1 MSNGHADPKSIRIPD
16 GHDPVDVFERHRA
29 ELERSRRAATLLY
42 GGLFVLA
49 LAAAVYISNFYPDK
63 LAAGVPKIG
72 DYIYDILPILDPA
85 VLFAGTKTEGSIAYW
100 YFNLPK
106 YLQLLAETI
115 NMALFATIFG
125 AFGGF
130 VLCFPASRNLAPNG
144 WIYFLCR
151 RYMEFC
157 RGVPEVIFAIAF
169 VWAFGI
175 GPLAGIVAI
184 AIHSAGALGKLF
196 SEVNENVDTKPMEG
210 IRASG
215 GSWFDEIRH
224 GVVPQVLPNFV
235 SYTLLRFEINIRASS
250 IIGFV
255 GGGGVGQ
262 ELYYVINFNFY
273 EEVSA
278 LVLLIVATVTCV
290 DLISERV
297 RHRFIGRE
305 NLVRENLA

>member
-1 MSNGHADPKSIRIPD
+1 MSVSQVDPKAFRIAE
-16 GHDPVDVFERHRA
+16 GQDPVTVFERHRA
-29 ELERSRRAATLLY
+29 ELERTRTTATLIY
-42 GGLFVLA
+42 GALFLLA
-49 LAAAVYISNFYPDK
+49 LAASIYISNFFPEK
-63 LAAGVPKIG
+63 LAAGLPKIG
-72 DYIYDILPILDPA
+72 DYIYDILPVLDPA
-85 VLFAGTKTEGSIAYW
+85 LLFEDTKTEGSLAYW
-100 YFNLPK
+100 YYRLPG
-106 YLQLLAETI
+106 YLQLLLETI

-125 AFGGF
+125 TIGGF
-130 VLCFPASRNLAPNG
+130 ILCFPASRNLAPNS
-144 WIYFLCR
+144 WVYHLCR

-235 SYTLLRFEINIRASS
+235 SYTLLRLEINIRASS

-255 GGGGVGQ
+255 GAGGIGQ
-262 ELYYVINFNFY
+262 ELYYVINFNHY

-297 RHRFIGRE
+297 RHRFIGKE
-305 NLVRENLA
+305 NLV

>member
-1 MSNGHADPKSIRIPD
+1 VSATTADTDPTRPE
-16 GHDPVDVFERHRA
+16 DPVALFERHRA
-29 ELERSRRAATLLY
+29 EQMAVKRMNSIVY
-42 GGLFVLA
+42 GGLFLLA
-49 LAAAVYISNFYPDK
+49 LGAAIYISQFYPGK

-72 DYIYDILPILDPA
+72 DYLYDILPVLDA
-85 VLFAGTKTEGSIAYW
+85 DKLFEGTKTEGSLAYW

-106 YLQLLAETI
+106 YLQLLVETI
-115 NMALFATIFG
+115 NMALFATLVGTI
-125 AFGGF
+125 GGF
-130 VLCFPASRNLAPNG
+130 ILCFPASRNLAPNS
-144 WIYFLCR
+144 WIYHLSR
-151 RYMEFC
+151 RFMEIC
-157 RGVPEVIFAIAF
+157 RGVPEVIFAILF
-169 VWAFGI
+169 VYAFGI
-175 GPLAGIVAI
+175 GPLAGVLAI

-235 SYTLLRFEINIRASS
+235 SYALLRLEINIRASS

-255 GGGGVGQ
+255 GAGGVGQ

-290 DLISERV
+290 DLISQNV
-297 RHRFIGRE
+297 RHRFIGKE
-305 NLVRENLA
+305 NFA

>member
-16 GHDPVDVFERHRA
+16 GHDPADVFERHRA

-72 DYIYDILPILDPA
+72 DYIYDILPVLDPA
-85 VLFAGTKTEGSIAYW
+85 LLFAGTKTEGSIAYW

-144 WIYFLCR
+144 WVYFLCR

>member
-1 MSNGHADPKSIRIPD
+1 MSTSQADPRSFEIAD
-16 GHDPVDVFERHRA
+16 GDDPVSLFERHRA
-29 ELERSRRAATLLY
+29 ELERSRRASTLIY
-42 GGLFVLA
+42 GGLFLVA
-49 LAAAVYISNFYPDK
+49 LAAAVYISQFYPQK
-63 LAAGVPKIG
+63 LADGVPKIG
-72 DYIYDILPILDPA
+72 DYIYDILPVLNAD
-85 VLFAGTKTEGSIAYW
+85 VLFEGTKTEGSLAYW

-106 YLQLLAETI
+106 YLQLLLETV
-115 NMALFATIFG
+115 NMAVFATIFG
-125 AFGGF
+125 TLGGF
-130 VLCFPASRNLAPNG
+130 LLCFPASRNLAPNS
-144 WIYFLCR
+144 WVYFVCR

-157 RGVPEVIFAIAF
+157 RGVPEVIFAITF

-235 SYTLLRFEINIRASS
+235 SYTLLRLEINIRASS

-255 GGGGVGQ
+255 GAGGIGQ

-305 NLVRENLA
+305 NLV

>member
-1 MSNGHADPKSIRIPD
+1 MKTNPAAPKSFGIPD
-16 GHDPVDVFERHRA
+16 GQDPVDVFERHRA
-29 ELERSRRAATLLY
+29 ELERSRLGATVLY
-42 GGLFVLA
+42 GGLFILA
-49 LAAAVYISNFYPDK
+49 LAAAVYISNFFPGR

-72 DYIYDILPILDPA
+72 DYIYDILPVLDPA
-85 VLFAGTKTEGSIAYW
+85 VLFADTKTEGSLAYW

-106 YLQLLAETI
+106 YLQLLAETV

-130 VLCFPASRNLAPNG
+130 ILCFPASRNLAPAG
-144 WIYFLCR
+144 WIYFICR

-184 AIHSAGALGKLF
+184 AIHSAGALGKLY
-196 SEVNENVDTKPMEG
+196 SEVNENIDTKPMEG

-215 GSWFDEIRH
+215 GSWFDEIRY

-255 GGGGVGQ
+255 GGGGIGQ

>member
-1 MSNGHADPKSIRIPD
+1 MSISSADRSALPVNRD
-16 GHDPVDVFERHRA
+16 DDPVSVFERHRA
-29 ELERSRRAATLLY
+29 MLERTKRVNTIIF
-42 GGLFVLA
+42 GGLFILL
-49 LAAAVYISNFYPDK
+49 LAAAIYISNFYPEK

-72 DYIYDILPILDPA
+72 SYLYDILP
-85 VLFAGTKTEGSIAYW
+85 VLSAEHFFADTKTEGSVAYW

-106 YLQLLAETI
+106 YLRLLIETV
-115 NMALFATIFG
+115 NMALFATILG
-125 AFGGF
+125 TIGGF
-130 VLCFPASRNLAPNG
+130 ILCFPASRNLAPNA
-144 WIYFLCR
+144 WIYHVCR

-157 RGVPEVIFAIAF
+157 RGVPEVIFAILF

-175 GPLAGIVAI
+175 GPLAGVVAI
-184 AIHSAGALGKLF
+184 AIHSTGALGKLF
-196 SEVNENVDTKPMEG
+196 SEVNENVDSKPMDG
-210 IRASG
+210 IRAAG
-215 GSWFDEIRH
+215 GTWFDEMRH

-255 GGGGVGQ
+255 GAGGIGQ

-278 LVLLIVATVTCV
+278 LVLLVVATVTCV
-290 DLISERV
+290 DLISEHI

-305 NLVRENLA
+305 NLV

>member
-1 MSNGHADPKSIRIPD
+1 VSTSTID
-16 GHDPVDVFERHRA
+16 GPTAPQHDPVGTFERHRA
-29 ELERSRRAATLLY
+29 ELQTSKRGTTLLY

-49 LAAAVYISNFYPDK
+49 LAASVYISNFFPDK
-63 LAAGVPKIG
+63 LAAGAPKIG
-72 DYIYDILPILDPA
+72 DYLYDILPILNAD
-85 VLFAGTKTEGSIAYW
+85 VLLADTKTEGSLAYW

-106 YLQLLAETI
+106 YLQLLIETV
-115 NMALFATIFG
+115 NMALFATVLG
-125 AFGGF
+125 TVGGF
-130 VLCFPASRNLAPNG
+130 LLCFPASRNLSPNS
-144 WIYFLCR
+144 WIYHLCR
-151 RYMEFC
+151 RYMEIC
-157 RGVPEVIFAIAF
+157 RGVPEVIFAILF

-175 GPLAGIVAI
+175 GPLAGIAAI

-196 SEVNENVDTKPMEG
+196 SEVNENVDTKPMDG

-215 GSWFDEIRH
+215 GSWFDEMRH

-235 SYTLLRFEINIRASS
+235 SYALLRFEINIRASS

-255 GGGGVGQ
+255 GAGGIGQ

-297 RHRFIGRE
+297 RHRFIGKE
-305 NLVRENLA
+305 NLR

>member
-1 MSNGHADPKSIRIPD
+1 MSTSTID
-16 GHDPVDVFERHRA
+16 GPTAPQHDPVGTFERHRA
-29 ELERSRRAATLLY
+29 ELQTSKRGTTLLY

-49 LAAAVYISNFYPDK
+49 LAASVYISNFFPDK
-63 LAAGVPKIG
+63 LAAGAPKIG
-72 DYIYDILPILDPA
+72 DYLYDILPILNAD
-85 VLFAGTKTEGSIAYW
+85 VLLADTKTEGSLAYW

-106 YLQLLAETI
+106 YLQLLIETV
-115 NMALFATIFG
+115 NMALFATVLG
-125 AFGGF
+125 TVGGF
-130 VLCFPASRNLAPNG
+130 LLCFPASRNLSPNS
-144 WIYFLCR
+144 WIYHLCR
-151 RYMEFC
+151 RYMEIC
-157 RGVPEVIFAIAF
+157 RGVPEVIFAILF

-175 GPLAGIVAI
+175 GPLAGIAAI

-196 SEVNENVDTKPMEG
+196 SEVNENVDTKPMDG

-215 GSWFDEIRH
+215 GSWFDEMRH

-235 SYTLLRFEINIRASS
+235 SYALLRFEINIRASS

-255 GGGGVGQ
+255 GAGGIGQ

-297 RHRFIGRE
+297 RHRFIGKE
-305 NLVRENLA
+305 NLR

>member
-1 MSNGHADPKSIRIPD
+1 MGSSQADQKSFQIPA
-16 GHDPVDVFERHRA
+16 GRDPVDVFERHRA
-29 ELERSRRAATLLY
+29 ELERSRLTATVLY

-49 LAAAVYISNFYPDK
+49 LAAAVYISNFFPDR

-72 DYIYDILPILDPA
+72 DYIYDILPVLDPA
-85 VLFAGTKTEGSIAYW
+85 LLFADSKTEGSVAYW

-106 YLQLLAETI
+106 YVQLLAETI

-125 AFGGF
+125 AFGGLI
-130 VLCFPASRNLAPNG
+130 LCFPASRNLAPTG
-144 WIYFLCR
+144 WIYFVCR

-196 SEVNENVDTKPMEG
+196 SEVNENIDTKPMEG

-224 GVVPQVLPNFV
+224 GVLPQVLPNFV

-255 GGGGVGQ
+255 GGGGIGQ

-290 DLISERV
+290 DLVSERI

>member
-1 MSNGHADPKSIRIPD
+1 MSASKTDVKSIDIAD
-16 GHDPVDVFERHRA
+16 GQNPVTVFERHRA
-29 ELERSRRAATLLY
+29 ELDRVRRLNSLVC
-42 GGLFVLA
+42 GLLFVLM
-49 LAAAVYISNFYPDK
+49 LAAAVYISNFFPEK

-72 DYIYDILPILDPA
+72 DYIHDILPVLDPA
-85 VLFAGTKTEGSIAYW
+85 LLFADTKTEGSLAYW
-100 YFNLPK
+100 YFNLPR
-106 YLQLLAETI
+106 YVQLLLETV
-115 NMALFATIFG
+115 NMAFFATIFG
-125 AFGGF
+125 TIGGF
-130 VLCFPASRNLAPNG
+130 ILCFPASRNLAPNG
-144 WIYFLCR
+144 WVYHVCR
-151 RYMEFC
+151 RYMEIC
-157 RGVPEVIFAIAF
+157 RGVPEVIFAITF

-175 GPLAGIVAI
+175 GPLAGIFAI

-210 IRASG
+210 IRAAG

-255 GGGGVGQ
+255 GAGGVGQ
-262 ELYYVINFNFY
+262 ELYYVINFNHY

-290 DLISERV
+290 DLVSERV

-305 NLVRENLA
+305 NLV